1 MEQSSQE
8 SLIRDRGQLN
18 WDLKKK
24 KGYQPQEED
33 KHKGLRQELFRQDK
47 EKTELA
53 MPRVH

>member
-53 MPRVH
+53 MPRVR

>member
-24 KGYQPQEED
+24 KVYQPQEED

-53 MPRVH
+53 MPRVR